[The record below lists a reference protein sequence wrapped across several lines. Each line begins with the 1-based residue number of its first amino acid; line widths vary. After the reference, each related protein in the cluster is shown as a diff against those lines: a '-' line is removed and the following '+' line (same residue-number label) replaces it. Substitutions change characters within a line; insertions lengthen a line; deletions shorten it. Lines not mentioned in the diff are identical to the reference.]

1 MHQGA
6 TVTGGIR
13 ASGAVFGAAI
23 GGNIVTQNGKRVGLN
38 NAHPQYMLDLAS
50 RSTIRQPHYPGLLAM
65 GRYTGHT
72 DSQLLVEIDFAG
84 SVDSFTW
91 TKDGEVMAS
100 NVPIASQPQL
110 LMEGVSIQF
119 LSMSGHAAGDQWL
132 LEVKPVNAIGSASLS
147 GSPGFTVGQNGE
159 VHVEG
164 GARVENGLLLSDG
177 DMLLRSANI
186 NANGQI
192 AVHSSLRVD
201 GRITADGGV
210 GIAAGA
216 VVATG
221 HLVVGGSGMAI
232 SGGTT
237 VRADA
242 TISSGDATFQGD
254 AHVGTSSNVQ
264 GVLTVD
270 AVTVQCTGLLV
281 DTGGMAVSGGVSV
294 MSGGVEVSTGGLN
307 VVADG
312 LRSAGGARVVSGG
325 MSVQGGGISVNTG
338 GASSAGGVHVGD
350 SSGGT
355 GVLVRS
361 GGLVVQQEGAELTG
375 GLVVMSGGVT
385 TSDGLHVN
393 AGGTSVLGGLTTD
406 VGIEIA
412 AGGAR
417 VSDGGVS
424 INDAG
429 TDRLVSIR
437 ARSSVELALVQF
449 EADSTAVSFHG
460 TYTGSPSGYLDVVID
475 NVASPAENAADT
487 FMWRK
492 CEVVLVGPE
501 SRYDCTDFVEGIPIT
516 AGISQLLT
524 EGVFVTFANG
534 SGHTREHGWVAELTA
549 TDPVSVTS
557 SVGQETLAIGQDG
570 SLDATRGLEFGAG
583 ISIFGGFR
591 GADGALISG
600 GILSKHDVFVKQQG
614 IRVESGSVLVSRNGL
629 RSEAGMTVQ
638 DTGYATSGGAMMLGG
653 LSVEQGLT
661 LVDSDLT
668 SNGDCHIAC
677 PSLI

>member
-1 MHQGA
+1 MGA
-6 TVTGGIR
+6 TYSFEFGLVNALRLSDSGSAEAFTSAQNGAVQLASRAHIRHLQVAGGLRLTTGSVDVYTGGLQVVDGLQ
-13 ASGAVFGAAI
+13 ASSDVTVAGGVAVIGGTARISTNLQMLSGGLDVVACQMQVSGAAELKQGLQVLDGVTVAGGADVAGGLTLDRLVAPSGVETLAGGISVEGSGLVHGGLVVPQGSLAVTSGGLAVFGGFSTDEGLAVTDAGVQVHADGIQVRSGGLTSSDIVVIRTGGVATTGAI
-23 GGNIVTQNGKRVGLN
+23 NVR
-38 NAHPQYMLDLAS
+38 
-50 RSTIRQPHYPGLLAM
+50 
-65 GRYTGHT
+65 
-72 DSQLLVEIDFAG
+72 G
-84 SVDSFTW
+84 SV
-91 TKDGEVMAS
+91 
-100 NVPIASQPQL
+100 
-110 LMEGVSIQF
+110 GVSGGVDA
-119 LSMSGHAAGDQWL
+119 SG
-132 LEVKPVNAIGSASLS
+132 
-147 GSPGFTVGQNGE
+147 
-159 VHVEG
+159 
-164 GARVENGLLLSDG
+164 
-177 DMLLRSANI
+177 
-186 NANGQI
+186 
-192 AVHSSLRVD
+192 SLRV
-201 GRITADGGV
+201 
-210 GIAAGA
+210 AAGGLDIH
-216 VVATG
+216 T
-221 HLVVGGSGMAI
+221 SGMAI
-232 SGGTT
+232 
-237 VRADA
+237 
-242 TISSGDATFQGD
+242 
-254 AHVGTSSNVQ
+254 
-264 GVLTVD
+264 
-270 AVTVQCTGLLV
+270 
-281 DTGGMAVSGGVSV
+281 SGGVSV

-591 GADGALISG
+591 GADGASISG

-653 LSVEQGLT
+653 LSVDQGLT